1 MVREKGEGVTT
12 LNIKKQTFLSLIL
25 SFFSFV
31 INYSVNFLV
40 TPYIS
45 AHLPGTYGYVKL
57 ANDIIGYA
65 QLITIALDS
74 MASRF
79 ISIEYNKGNKER
91 AHQYYCSVMAANIII
106 AAVLSV
112 PMSLAVL
119 NIESL
124 ISIPEANLMDIK
136 ILFALSFFSFL
147 LTICF
152 AANSVATFVL
162 NRLDLTYYVEIIIY
176 VVRAG
181 VLLLLFALMA
191 PHVYYIG
198 LTGVFVGVITI
209 VGNQV
214 IKVKILPKFRFEPN
228 MVSFRMVWEI
238 VSAGIWNTVQKL
250 GQILLDGL
258 DLIISNIMINAAA
271 MNDLSF
277 AKTMP
282 TIIASLLVKVSSVFM
297 PNYAILYAQ
306 GQMEELKKATKSS
319 MTILS
324 VIISIPIGII
334 IAFGLDFYQLWI
346 PNENV
351 RMVTILSTLSCILYV
366 VSTPMNAVYNL
377 FTVANKVKPLAL
389 VMLMSGIL
397 STLLVLMLVK
407 LTTAGIFAVVC
418 CSVVIGILRNV
429 IFVAPYAAKMLGFS
443 AFTFFPEI
451 GKSIISVV
459 VVSVMSVILR
469 MLMPITGWSTFFVL
483 CIIAA
488 GLGLIIN
495 IIFLLDKEQKSKLVH
510 KLWGRME

>member
-1 MVREKGEGVTT
+1 MNV
-12 LNIKKQTFLSLIL
+12 KKQTFLSLIL
-25 SFFSFV
+25 SFFAFA

-40 TPYIS
+40 TPYVS

-79 ISIEYNKGNKER
+79 ISIEFNKGNKEK

-106 AAVLSV
+106 AAVLVV

-119 NIESL
+119 NLDSL
-124 ISIPEANLMDIK
+124 ISVPAESLMDVK
-136 ILFALSFFSFL
+136 ILFAFSFFSFL

-152 AANSVATFVL
+152 SANSVVTFVK
-162 NRLDLTYYVEIIIY
+162 NRLDLTYYVEMIVY
-176 VVRAG
+176 LARAG
-181 VLLLLFALMA
+181 LLLFLFALM
-191 PHVYYIG
+191 PPRVYYIG
-198 LTGVFVGVITI
+198 LTGFIVGLITI
-209 VGNQV
+209 AGNQI
-214 IKVKILPKFRFEPN
+214 IKVRILPEFRFKPN
-228 MVSFRMVWEI
+228 MVSFHMVWEI
-238 VSAGIWNTVQKL
+238 VSAGIWNTIQKL

-258 DLIISNIMINAAA
+258 DLIISNVLISAAA

-282 TIIASLLVKVSSVFM
+282 AIIASLLVKVSSVFM
-297 PNYAILYAQ
+297 PNYTILYAQ
-306 GQMEELKKATKSS
+306 GQMEALKKATKSS
-319 MTILS
+319 MTLLS

-334 IAFGLDFYQLWI
+334 MAFGLDFYQLWI

-351 RMVTILSTLSCILYV
+351 LLVTILSTLSCVLYV

-389 VMLMSGIL
+389 VMLASGVL
-397 STLLVLMLVK
+397 STISVLVLVNF
-407 LTTAGIFAVVC
+407 TTAGVFAVVC

-429 IFVAPYAAKMLGFS
+429 AFVAPYAARMLGFTT
-443 AFTFFPEI
+443 FTFFPEI
-451 GKSIISVV
+451 GKSVISVV
-459 VVSVMSVILR
+459 IVSIVSLILR
-469 MLMPITGWSTFFVL
+469 TIVPVTGWITFFVL

-488 GLGLIIN
+488 VLSLIIN
-495 IIFLLDKEQKSKLVH
+495 VVLLLNKEQKDQLFVKL
-510 KLWGRME
+510 KRGIR